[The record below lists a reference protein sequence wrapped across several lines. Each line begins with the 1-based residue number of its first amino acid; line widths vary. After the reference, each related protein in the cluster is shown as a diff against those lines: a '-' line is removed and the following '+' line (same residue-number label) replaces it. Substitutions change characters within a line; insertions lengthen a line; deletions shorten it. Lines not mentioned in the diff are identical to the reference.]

1 MNGNDILITDFFTR
15 ISRMTDEA
23 LKIMKSSLTQQPEE
37 TDSVNVM
44 LGNGAVTDLI
54 VRVSLSDADFF
65 AKTSQITEEALNIMT
80 SKRSDYGHLN
90 LDILGFDGLIPYL
103 VSKVLRVYNLSSR
116 SKVANNESIRDSLID
131 IINYAIMAIIYK
143 DIENHDGV

>member
-15 ISRMTDEA
+15 ISRMTDEV

-37 TDSVNVM
+37 TNNVM
-44 LGNGAVTDLI
+44 LDNGVVTDLI
-54 VRVSLSDADFF
+54 VRMSLSDADFF

-116 SKVANNESIRDSLID
+116 SKAANNESIRDSLID